1 MLKGFVLLLL
11 AAAFAAPAAAG
22 PPADGVWVNGSV
34 HNLVV
39 TGPASASAHAIPL
52 YVIAP
57 VSAAHPLHPLADAKT
72 HGFGA
77 HDHVIA
83 LTHPNNTYHGACD
96 LTLVVPGPKATAG
109 KTIQTRPTLTPAGI
123 KPLLYAA
130 RLAQQTAPAHLR
142 NQNPDR
148 QTPPP
153 RNPDRHPQP
162 RRLHRLTTPHP
173 LVASGSRYEIANRR
187 KTMRVAL
194 LVSLAAAIGVCAAV
208 ANATTT
214 RSECALRSKTI
225 KGHKAVVYCGPA
237 TASLHIGRQDVHV
250 QERHLHLVRRPDP
263 HTRNPGQ
270 RRARLGKQRRS
281 AAHPTVGLNRN
292 RNRLRLLRTHSTS
305 G

>member
-1 MLKGFVLLLL
+1 MPKAFVLLFL

-39 TGPASASAHAIPL
+39 TGPASAGAHAIPL

-83 LTHPNNTYHGACD
+83 LAHPNNTYHGACD

-130 RLAQQTAPAHLR
+130 RLANKLLPLTSATRIQTANHLR
-142 NQNPDR
+142 LATLIDTHN
-148 QTPPP
+148 
-153 RNPDRHPQP
+153 
-162 RRLHRLTTPHP
+162 
-173 LVASGSRYEIANRR
+173 LVAC
-187 KTMRVAL
+187 T
-194 LVSLAAAIGVCAAV
+194 VSPRP
-208 ANATTT
+208 T
-214 RSECALRSKTI
+214 R
-225 KGHKAVVYCGPA
+225 
-237 TASLHIGRQDVHV
+237 
-250 QERHLHLVRRPDP
+250 
-263 HTRNPGQ
+263 
-270 RRARLGKQRRS
+270 
-281 AAHPTVGLNRN
+281 
-292 RNRLRLLRTHSTS
+292 
-305 G
+305 